1 MKKWF
6 NEHISLIAITLLITA
21 LTLLGVSLVL
31 RILNKIDNIN
41 PLILIFGNIFTVF
54 GIVMTL
60 YDHDKKPKR
69 GFEMVDKNM
78 RKQKYF
84 HMPTRGTKF
93 SAGYDFYSPEEY
105 IVKPNEIV
113 KIWTDVKAYMQSN
126 EFLMLDVRSS
136 LGGKFM
142 LANTI
147 GIIDSDY
154 YGNSNNDGNIGIFL
168 KNISEQTQII
178 KKDDRIAQ
186 GVFLEYFIADNDYYN
201 SEIRKGGHGS
211 TNESNNA

>member
-1 MKKWF
+1 MKIWF
-6 NEHISLIAITLLITA
+6 RKNMSFLGILFLMLSILILSISLLFKLNNSI
-21 LTLLGVSLVL
+21 LTIIGCS
-31 RILNKIDNIN
+31 
-41 PLILIFGNIFTVF
+41 FSTF
-54 GIVMTL
+54 GIIFTL
-60 YDHDKKPKR
+60 YDHDNKPKR
-69 GFEMVDKNM
+69 GFEMVNKNM

-113 KIWTDVKAYMQSN
+113 KIWTDVKAYMRDN

-154 YGNSNNDGNIGIFL
+154 YGNPDNDGNICFIL
-168 KNISEQTQII
+168 KNISDQTQII
-178 KKDDRIAQ
+178 KKESRFGQ
-186 GVFLEYFIADNDYYN
+186 GIFMEYLRTDKDSFIYTERSGGFGSSDN
-201 SEIRKGGHGS
+201 KQ
-211 TNESNNA
+211 TK

>member
-1 MKKWF
+1 MKSWLRKNMNF
-6 NEHISLIAITLLITA
+6 LGILFLIISILILSISLLFKLNNALLTTI
-21 LTLLGVSLVL
+21 GCFFSS
-31 RILNKIDNIN
+31 
-41 PLILIFGNIFTVF
+41 FGIIFT
-54 GIVMTL
+54 I
-60 YDHDKKPKR
+60 YDHDHKPKR
-69 GFEMVDKNM
+69 GFEMVNKNM

-136 LGGKFM
+136 LSGKFM

-147 GIIDSDY
+147 GIVDSDY

-186 GVFLEYFIADNDYYN
+186 GIFLEYFTADNDHYS

-211 TNESNNA
+211 TND

>member
-1 MKKWF
+1 MKIWF
-6 NEHISLIAITLLITA
+6 RKNMSFLGILFLMLSILILSISLLFKLNNSI
-21 LTLLGVSLVL
+21 LTIIGCS
-31 RILNKIDNIN
+31 
-41 PLILIFGNIFTVF
+41 FSTF
-54 GIVMTL
+54 GIIFTL
-60 YDHDKKPKR
+60 YDHDNKPKR
-69 GFEMVDKNM
+69 GFEMVNKNM

-113 KIWTDVKAYMQSN
+113 KIWTDVKAYMRDN

-147 GIIDSDY
+147 GIVDSR
-154 YGNSNNDGNIGIFL
+154 G
-168 KNISEQTQII
+168 
-178 KKDDRIAQ
+178 
-186 GVFLEYFIADNDYYN
+186 
-201 SEIRKGGHGS
+201 
-211 TNESNNA
+211 

>member
-1 MKKWF
+1 MKKHYNNLSIIF
-6 NEHISLIAITLLITA
+6 FMLSIIILLI
-21 LTLLGVSLVL
+21 
-31 RILNKIDNIN
+31 N
-41 PLILIFGNIFTVF
+41 LIFFRANNNVITIIGLMFTCL
-54 GIVMTL
+54 GITFLNLDMRI
-60 YDHDKKPKR
+60 DDKR
-69 GFEMVDKNM
+69 GFEMVNENK

-105 IVKPNEIV
+105 MVKPNEIV
-113 KIWTDVKAYMQSN
+113 KIWTDVKAYMQSD
-126 EFLMLDVRSS
+126 EFLMLNVRSS
-136 LGGKFM
+136 MGGKFM

-154 YGNSNNDGNIGIFL
+154 YGNPDNDGNIGIFL
-168 KNISEQTQII
+168 KNISNQTQII

-186 GVFLEYFIADNDYYN
+186 GIFVKYLKADNDSYN
-201 SEIRKGGHGS
+201 IKIRKGGYGS

>member
-1 MKKWF
+1 MKIWF
-6 NEHISLIAITLLITA
+6 RKNMSFLGILFLMLSILILSISLLFKLNNSI
-21 LTLLGVSLVL
+21 LTIIGCS
-31 RILNKIDNIN
+31 
-41 PLILIFGNIFTVF
+41 FSTF
-54 GIVMTL
+54 GIIFTL
-60 YDHDKKPKR
+60 YDHDNKPKR
-69 GFEMVDKNM
+69 GFEMVNKNM

-113 KIWTDVKAYMQSN
+113 KIWTDVKAYMRDN
-126 EFLMLDVRSS
+126 EFLMIDVRSS

-154 YGNSNNDGNIGIFL
+154 YGNSDNDGNIGIFL

-186 GVFLEYFIADNDYYN
+186 GIFLEYFIADNDHYN

-211 TNESNNA
+211 TND

>member
-1 MKKWF
+1 MKIWF
-6 NEHISLIAITLLITA
+6 RKNMSFLGILFLMLAISILSISLLFKLNNSI
-21 LTLLGVSLVL
+21 LTIIGCS
-31 RILNKIDNIN
+31 
-41 PLILIFGNIFTVF
+41 FSTF
-54 GIVMTL
+54 GIIFTL
-60 YDHDKKPKR
+60 YDHDNKPKR
-69 GFEMVDKNM
+69 GFEMVNKNM

-113 KIWTDVKAYMQSN
+113 KIWTDVKAYMRDN

-154 YGNSNNDGNIGIFL
+154 YGNSDNDGNICLIL
-168 KNISEQTQII
+168 KNISNQTQII
-178 KKDDRIAQ
+178 QKESRIAQ
-186 GVFLEYFIADNDYYN
+186 GIFMEYLRTDKDSFIYTERSGGFGSSDN
-201 SEIRKGGHGS
+201 KQ
-211 TNESNNA
+211 TK